1 MTRKRNKMSE
11 MAKYEAKMQ
20 REARYQDNLDL
31 LMNGGDELLPG
42 DRMTLARSC
51 WLNTGR
57 DIERSDDRAE
67 IARLTYFRRLFWTI
81 AGAAQKLH
89 EMKRVKNK

>member
-11 MAKYEAKMQ
+11 IAKYEAKMQ

-67 IARLTYFRRLFWTI
+67 IARLTSF
-81 AGAAQKLH
+81 AAFFGRSPGQPRNSTK
-89 EMKRVKNK
+89 

>member
-1 MTRKRNKMSE
+1 MSE
-11 MAKYEAKMQ
+11 IAKYEAKMQ

-89 EMKRVKNK
+89 EMKRVKNNKE

>member
-11 MAKYEAKMQ
+11 IAKYEAKMQ

-42 DRMTLARSC
+42 
-51 WLNTGR
+51 TG
-57 DIERSDDRAE
+57 
-67 IARLTYFRRLFWTI
+67 
-81 AGAAQKLH
+81 
-89 EMKRVKNK
+89 